1 MTDLVPPPQM
11 PGVLPHALHVPSTL
25 LPPPTAS
32 QPAAAPLD
40 MTPVSPTSAPRPPS
54 PSLTEIYAAEVRW
67 LWRVLW
73 RLGVPERD
81 LEDVA
86 HDVFVVVHRK
96 LQDYDPTR
104 PLRPWLFGICFR
116 VALDRRRKASIAREQ
131 PGTLPDHVVDSA
143 AIDAFAVVH
152 HRQRQA
158 LVQGALQTL
167 PLEQRAIFVLH
178 ELEGVAVADCTAI
191 VDAPI
196 NTLYSR
202 LRLARVA
209 FARAVTRLGAGS
221 SP

>member
-1 MTDLVPPPQM
+1 MTD
-11 PGVLPHALHVPSTL
+11 
-25 LPPPTAS
+25 
-32 QPAAAPLD
+32 
-40 MTPVSPTSAPRPPS
+40 
-54 PSLTEIYAAEVRW
+54 IYAAEVRW

-96 LQDYDPTR
+96 LPDYDPTR

-131 PGTLPDHVVDSA
+131 PGTLPDQVVDSA
-143 AIDAFAVVH
+143 GVDAFAVVQ
-152 HRQRQA
+152 HRQQQV
-158 LVQGALQTL
+158 LVQAALSTL
-167 PLEQRAIFVLH
+167 PLEQRAVFVLH
-178 ELEGVAVADCTAI
+178 ELEGIAVADCTT
-191 VDAPI
+191 VLDAPV